1 MLIHVHIILVYCVV
15 YIETDRQTD
24 RQTEETERER
34 EMAHRCIEVITE
46 TDVDA
51 VYKIRC
57 QCDRCSPGNKMTY
70 CGRSR

>member
-1 MLIHVHIILVYCVV
+1 MTGNAFSCLYMYTLFLCTVLCILRQ
-15 YIETDRQTD
+15 TDRQTD

-51 VYKIRC
+51 VYKIRL
-57 QCDRCSPGNKMTY
+57 PV
-70 CGRSR
+70 